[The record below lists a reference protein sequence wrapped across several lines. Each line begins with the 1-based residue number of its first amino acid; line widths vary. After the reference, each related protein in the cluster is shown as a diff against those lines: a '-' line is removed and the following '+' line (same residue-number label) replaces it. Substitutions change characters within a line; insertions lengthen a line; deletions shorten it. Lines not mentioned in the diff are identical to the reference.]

1 LSFYKDIGAV
11 LYPVLPDLD
20 ALERKTNRLLE
31 GRRRVGGVYK
41 PDANGL
47 VKPFG
52 MDLPF
57 LSLLFAV
64 LASGCQ
70 LSDLPSADRELT
82 SWIYGKSARK
92 RKLIDCWPTIQV
104 LMIAIVSCAYQCL
117 RMLNYVS
124 QPTVEVIQI
133 LLIISNVLSYN
144 MNAGASYTLL
154 GKLVIPALSTS
165 LPSNVFQRHDGTH
178 VSRAW
183 TSCRIN
189 WIHNRGA
196 G

>member
-1 LSFYKDIGAV
+1 
-11 LYPVLPDLD
+11 
-20 ALERKTNRLLE
+20 
-31 GRRRVGGVYK
+31 
-41 PDANGL
+41 
-47 VKPFG
+47 

-82 SWIYGKSARK
+82 SWIYGTFAKEGKGSTVGPHFRV
-92 RKLIDCWPTIQV
+92 LTIAV
-104 LMIAIVSCAYQCL
+104 VSCAYQCL

-154 GKLVIPALSTS
+154 GKMAL
-165 LPSNVFQRHDGTH
+165 
-178 VSRAW
+178 RAPP
-183 TSCRIN
+183 TCFPI
-189 WIHNRGA
+189 
-196 G
+196 